1 MRVFGNPFRNSPWR
15 RGGGL
20 RAAVRGEHGGAG
32 VPAAALPVVDRVSPY
47 ADVGA
52 RPEPLLRA
60 AAHALRAV
68 LAVAPVVAAD
78 VGPLQRGE
86 GEKEDEKLEMKSIF
100 KSSDRKNK
108 AVKRGC
114 CSCHNYGPDPSVMV
128 DELQFA

>member
-1 MRVFGNPFRNSPWR
+1 MRPFA
-15 RGGGL
+15 L
-20 RAAVRGEHGGAG
+20 TRAA
-32 VPAAALPVVDRVSPY
+32 LLRVS
-47 ADVGA
+47 
-52 RPEPLLRA
+52 R
-60 AAHALRAV
+60 HC
-68 LAVAPVVAAD
+68 AVAPVVAAD